1 MASETAASGRR
12 RRHQARSSIRRDVD
26 VQHLLH
32 TAISGARVLSDD
44 EVEHIHERAFRYLE
58 RSGVRVLL
66 AEARQRF
73 AAAGAM
79 VDHDTQMVRLDV
91 DQLRELV
98 ALAPAE
104 VELCA
109 RVPARSAVIGGD
121 HVVFAPV
128 AGPPYVSDRI
138 RGRRPGTL
146 ADYSDFLRLTQRTD
160 VLHLTTPAVE
170 PQDVGLHERHLQMMR
185 AQLLLTDRVPFV
197 YARGRAQLADSYEMI
212 RLANGIG
219 PDEFRSRPYSWVNI
233 NTNSPR
239 QLDIPMSL
247 GIIDSAAA
255 GQLTIMT
262 PFTLAGAMAPV
273 SVAGALVLQHI
284 EAIAAIALA
293 QVVRPGAPVAYG
305 AFTSNVDMRS
315 GAPAFGTAESV
326 TAAIASG
333 QLARHLGVP
342 WRSQATSSS
351 NTEDAQGAAESLL
364 SLTGALLG
372 GANIVIHAAGW
383 QEGGLTASFEKFV
396 LDVEVLE
403 TLVAAM
409 QRPSLDDLDQ
419 AIEALDEVGPGGHFF
434 GASHT
439 MERYATAFREPFV
452 FSRQNLGQWTEDGS
466 HDAATRATGVWQ
478 QWLREAEQPHLDDDR
493 RAAIDAFVARRSA
506 EGGAPPES

>member
-1 MASETAASGRR
+1 
-12 RRHQARSSIRRDVD
+12 
-26 VQHLLH
+26 
-32 TAISGARVLSDD
+32 
-44 EVEHIHERAFRYLE
+44 
-58 RSGVRVLL
+58 
-66 AEARQRF
+66 
-73 AAAGAM
+73 
-79 VDHDTQMVRLDV
+79 
-91 DQLRELV
+91 
-98 ALAPAE
+98 
-104 VELCA
+104 
-109 RVPARSAVIGGD
+109 
-121 HVVFAPV
+121 
-128 AGPPYVSDRI
+128 
-138 RGRRPGTL
+138 
-146 ADYSDFLRLTQRTD
+146 
-160 VLHLTTPAVE
+160 
-170 PQDVGLHERHLQMMR
+170 
-185 AQLLLTDRVPFV
+185 
-197 YARGRAQLADSYEMI
+197 
-212 RLANGIG
+212 
-219 PDEFRSRPYSWVNI
+219 
-233 NTNSPR
+233 
-239 QLDIPMSL
+239 
-247 GIIDSAAA
+247 
-255 GQLTIMT
+255 
-262 PFTLAGAMAPV
+262 
-273 SVAGALVLQHI
+273 
-284 EAIAAIALA
+284 
-293 QVVRPGAPVAYG
+293 
-305 AFTSNVDMRS
+305 MRS